1 MHCRKSKKRHLHS
14 PLFALFANKTAVGHI
29 KTLIMYKI
37 WLLLLLFSFQTVAA
51 QPTPYEKGNGNQS
64 SSYAECIAW
73 YQQLAAVSA
82 QVRIDSVGRTDIGQ
96 PLHQVVIST
105 GTFDPA
111 AARKAGKAV
120 VLINNGI
127 HPGEPEG
134 IDASMR
140 LAREL
145 ATDPQMQK
153 LLQQLVVVIVPIF
166 NVDGALM
173 RNSFTRA
180 NQNGP
185 EQYGFR
191 GNARNLDLNRDFV
204 KLDSENARALVQL
217 YRRWDADLYLETHTT
232 NGADYQHVMTL
243 IETQKDKLRP
253 EISGWMQQKFTP
265 KLYKDMQKQGFPMC
279 PYVNTKGE
287 LPESGLQGFL
297 ETPRYGSGYMAT
309 FHTPGYVLETHML
322 KPFAQRYQ
330 ATYQLLKS
338 MLITA
343 AAEAPALLQA
353 RKAAQQACAEAE
365 RMALNWQ
372 LEEDRVDSFF
382 FRGYTARYKKSE
394 VHNGQRLYYDRN
406 APWQGNIPYQN
417 HFLGTDSTSKPLFY
431 LIPQAWQEVIIR
443 LGWNGVEMQRLQR
456 DTLITVERYF
466 IQDYKTSNRV
476 YEGHFYHNQVQLLAL
491 QQERQYRKGDVL
503 VPLGHA
509 TDRFVMEVLE
519 PRAVDSY
526 FRWNFFDSM
535 LQRKEY
541 FSGYVFEDT
550 AAELLR
556 NDAAL
561 RAAYEEWKSTQAAD
575 RSPWNDLYFIYSRSP
590 LAEPDF
596 MMYPVGRI
604 IN

>member
-1 MHCRKSKKRHLHS
+1 MRLSI
-14 PLFALFANKTAVGHI
+14 F
-29 KTLIMYKI
+29 
-37 WLLLLLFSFQTVAA
+37 LLVFVLSNFTCLA
-51 QPTPYEKGNGNQS
+51 QPIPFEKGNGNQS
-64 SSYAECIAW
+64 SSYTDCISW
-73 YQQLAAVSA
+73 YQQLAKSSA
-82 QVRIDSVGRTDIGQ
+82 RVRIDSVGRTDIGK

-105 GTFDPA
+105 GAFDPA
-111 AARKAGKAV
+111 AARQAGKAV

-140 LAREL
+140 LARDL
-145 ATDPQMQK
+145 VRDPQMQT
-153 LLQQLVVVIVPIF
+153 LLQQLVVVIVPVY
-166 NVDGALM
+166 NVGGALM

-185 EQYGFR
+185 EHYGFR

-204 KLDSENARALVQL
+204 KLDSENSKALVQL

-253 EISGWMQQKFTP
+253 EISAWMHGSFTP
-265 KLYKDMQKQGFPMC
+265 ALYAGMEKAGMPMC

-297 ETPRYGSGYMAT
+297 ETPRYGSGYVAT
-309 FHTPGYVLETHML
+309 HHTPGYVLETHML
-322 KPFAQRYQ
+322 KSFKQRYE
-330 ATYQLLKS
+330 ATYSLLR
-338 MLITA
+338 LALEQA
-343 AAEAPALLQA
+343 AAQHQALLAA
-353 RKAAQQACAEAE
+353 RAAAKKACAQAE
-365 RMALNWQ
+365 RLALNWK
-372 LEEDRVDSFF
+372 LEEAVVDSFY

-394 VHNGQRLYYDRN
+394 VHGHDRLYYNRT
-406 APWQGNIPYQN
+406 APWEANIPYQN
-417 HFLGTDSTSKPLFY
+417 TFVGIDSTSKPRFY
-431 LIPQAWQEVIIR
+431 LIPQAWQEVIAR
-443 LGWNGVEMQRLQR
+443 LALNGVVMQPLQR
-456 DTLITVERYF
+456 DSMFNVERYL
-466 IQDYKTSNRV
+466 IEEYKTSNRV
-476 YEGHFYHNQVQLLAL
+476 YEGHFYHNQLKLLPL
-491 QQERQYRKGDVL
+491 QQQRLYRKGDVL

-519 PRAVDSY
+519 PVAVDSY
-526 FRWNFFDSM
+526 FRWNFFDSV

-541 FSGYVFEDT
+541 FSSYVFEDT

-556 NDAAL
+556 NDPEL
-561 RAAYEEWKSTQAAD
+561 RAAYEDWKSTQAAD

-596 MMYPVGRI
+596 MMYPVARI
-604 IN
+604 LN

>member
-1 MHCRKSKKRHLHS
+1 MRKTSIT
-14 PLFALFANKTAVGHI
+14 F
-29 KTLIMYKI
+29 
-37 WLLLLLFSFQTVAA
+37 LLVLLFQGSWA

-64 SSYAECIAW
+64 SSYGEAIAW
-73 YQQLAAVSA
+73 YQQLAKSSA
-82 QVRIDSVGRTDIGQ
+82 RVRIDSVGRTDIGK

-140 LAREL
+140 LARDL
-145 ATDPQMQK
+145 VRDPQMQT
-153 LLQQLVVVIVPIF
+153 LLQQLVVVIVPVY
-166 NVDGALM
+166 NVGGALM
-173 RNSFTRA
+173 RNGFTRA

-204 KLDSENARALVQL
+204 KLDSENSKALVQL

-253 EISGWMQQKFTP
+253 EISAWMHGSFTP
-265 KLYKDMQKQGFPMC
+265 ALYAGMEKAGMPMC
-279 PYVNTKGE
+279 PYVNTPGE
-287 LPESGLQGFL
+287 LPESGIQGFL
-297 ETPRYGSGYMAT
+297 ETPRYGSGYVAT
-309 FHTPGYVLETHML
+309 HHSPGYVLETHML
-322 KPFAQRYQ
+322 KSFKQRYD
-330 ATYQLLKS
+330 ATYNLLR
-338 MLITA
+338 LALVQA
-343 AAEAPALLQA
+343 AAQHQALLAA
-353 RKAAQQACAEAE
+353 RAAAKAACAQAE
-365 RMALNWQ
+365 RLALNWK
-372 LEEDRVDSFF
+372 LDEAVVDSFY

-394 VHNGQRLYYDRN
+394 VHGHDRLYYDQT
-406 APWQGNIPYQN
+406 APWEANIPYQN
-417 HFLGTDSTSKPLFY
+417 QFVGIDSTVKPRFY
-431 LIPQAWQEVIIR
+431 LIPQAWREVIKR
-443 LGWNGVEMQRLQR
+443 LALNGVEMQPLQR
-456 DTLITVERYF
+456 DSVFNVERYL
-466 IQDYKTSNRV
+466 IEEYKTSNRV
-476 YEGHFYHNQVQLLAL
+476 YEGHFYHNQVRLVPLR
-491 QQERQYRKGDVL
+491 QQRQYYQGDVL
-503 VPLGHA
+503 VPLGRA

-519 PRAVDSY
+519 PVAVDSY
-526 FRWNFFDSM
+526 FRWNFFDSV

-541 FSGYVFEDT
+541 FSSYVFEDT

-556 NDAAL
+556 NDPEL
-561 RAAYEEWKSTQAAD
+561 RAAYEDWKSTQAAD

-596 MMYPVGRI
+596 MMYPVARI
-604 IN
+604 LN

>member
-1 MHCRKSKKRHLHS
+1 MRKNSIT
-14 PLFALFANKTAVGHI
+14 F
-29 KTLIMYKI
+29 
-37 WLLLLLFSFQTVAA
+37 LLLLLFQGSWA
-51 QPTPYEKGNGNQS
+51 QPTPYEQGNGNQS
-64 SSYAECIAW
+64 SSYGEAIAW
-73 YQQLAAVSA
+73 YQQLAKSSA
-82 QVRIDSVGRTDIGQ
+82 RVRIDSVGRTDIGK

-140 LAREL
+140 LARDL
-145 ATDPQMQK
+145 VRDPQMQT
-153 LLQQLVVVIVPIF
+153 LLQQLVVVIVPVY
-166 NVDGALM
+166 NVGGALM

-204 KLDSENARALVQL
+204 KLDSENSKALVQL

-253 EISGWMQQKFTP
+253 EISAWMHGSLTP
-265 KLYKDMQKQGFPMC
+265 ALYAGMEKVGMPMC
-279 PYVNTKGE
+279 PYVNTPGE
-287 LPESGLQGFL
+287 LPESGIQGFL
-297 ETPRYGSGYMAT
+297 ETPRYGSGYLAT
-309 FHTPGYVLETHML
+309 HHSPGYVLETHML
-322 KPFAQRYQ
+322 KSFKQRYD
-330 ATYQLLKS
+330 ATYNLLR
-338 MLITA
+338 LAI
-343 AAEAPALLQA
+343 EQA
-353 RKAAQQACAEAE
+353 AAQQKELLAARASAKVACAQAE
-365 RMALNWQ
+365 RLALNWK
-372 LEEDRVDSFF
+372 LEEAVVDSFY

-394 VHNGQRLYYDRN
+394 VHGHDRLYYDQT
-406 APWQGNIPYQN
+406 APWEANIPYQN
-417 HFLGTDSTSKPLFY
+417 QFVGIDSTVKPRFY
-431 LIPQAWQEVIIR
+431 LIPQAWREVIER
-443 LGWNGVEMQRLQR
+443 LALNGVEMQPLQR
-456 DTLITVERYF
+456 DSIFNVERYF
-466 IQDYKTSNRV
+466 IEEYKTSNRV
-476 YEGHFYHNQVQLLAL
+476 YEGHFYHNQLKLVPL
-491 QQERQYRKGDVL
+491 QQQRLYREGDVL
-503 VPLGHA
+503 VPLGSA

-519 PRAVDSY
+519 PVAVDSY
-526 FRWNFFDSM
+526 FRWNFFDSV

-541 FSGYVFEDT
+541 FSSYVFEDT

-556 NDAAL
+556 NDPEL
-561 RAAYEEWKSTQAAD
+561 RAAYEDWKSTQAAD

-596 MMYPVGRI
+596 MMYPVARI
-604 IN
+604 LN

>member
-1 MHCRKSKKRHLHS
+1 
-14 PLFALFANKTAVGHI
+14 
-29 KTLIMYKI
+29 
-37 WLLLLLFSFQTVAA
+37 
-51 QPTPYEKGNGNQS
+51 
-64 SSYAECIAW
+64 
-73 YQQLAAVSA
+73 
-82 QVRIDSVGRTDIGQ
+82 
-96 PLHQVVIST
+96 
-105 GTFDPA
+105 
-111 AARKAGKAV
+111 
-120 VLINNGI
+120 
-127 HPGEPEG
+127 
-134 IDASMR
+134 
-140 LAREL
+140 
-145 ATDPQMQK
+145 
-153 LLQQLVVVIVPIF
+153 
-166 NVDGALM
+166 
-173 RNSFTRA
+173 
-180 NQNGP
+180 
-185 EQYGFR
+185 
-191 GNARNLDLNRDFV
+191 
-204 KLDSENARALVQL
+204 
-217 YRRWDADLYLETHTT
+217 
-232 NGADYQHVMTL
+232 
-243 IETQKDKLRP
+243 
-253 EISGWMQQKFTP
+253 
-265 KLYKDMQKQGFPMC
+265 
-279 PYVNTKGE
+279 
-287 LPESGLQGFL
+287 
-297 ETPRYGSGYMAT
+297 
-309 FHTPGYVLETHML
+309 
-322 KPFAQRYQ
+322 
-330 ATYQLLKS
+330 
-338 MLITA
+338 
-343 AAEAPALLQA
+343 
-353 RKAAQQACAEAE
+353 
-365 RMALNWQ
+365 
-372 LEEDRVDSFF
+372 
-382 FRGYTARYKKSE
+382 
-394 VHNGQRLYYDRN
+394 
-406 APWQGNIPYQN
+406 
-417 HFLGTDSTSKPLFY
+417 LGTDSTSKPLFY